1 MKLRALDQV
10 HISAVQPNSLRPGDE
25 FVVSDASGADLL
37 KAIPDKLERIGDD
50 MPEPTAAPAPI
61 SAKADKTHPNKAASA
76 PANKAETRRK
86 AKAE

>member
-1 MKLRALDQV
+1 MKLRALDQL
-10 HISAVQPNSLRPGDE
+10 HISAVKPDSLRPGEE
-25 FVVSDASGADLL
+25 FVIGDAAGADLL
-37 KAIPDKLERIGDD
+37 RALPGKLERIGDD
-50 MPEPTAAPAPI
+50 KPQPTAAPAPI

>member
-10 HISAVQPNSLRPGDE
+10 HISAVRPDSLRPGDE
-25 FVVSDASGADLL
+25 FVVSDSAGADLL
-37 KAIPDKLERIGDD
+37 KAIPTKLERIGDD
-50 MPEPTAAPAPI
+50 MPEPAAQPAPV
-61 SAKADKTHPNKAASA
+61 SAKAEQTHPNKAASA